1 MSRKVRLNR
10 ALSLCGVES
19 RRKADALIEAGRVK
33 VNGKQV
39 LDFSFQ
45 VDLDCDR
52 LFVDGHELELFSLDY
67 IAFNK
72 PRGILTTC
80 ADDRGRRTVLD
91 VLPSELAHLKPV
103 GRLDYDSEGLLIL
116 TNDGDLAAALT
127 HPSHEVPKLY
137 RVTVGGTLS
146 DLDLRTLAS
155 GVRLSE
161 GVTKQARVRKISAN
175 SRSTTF
181 EIELRE
187 GRNRQVRRMCA
198 KLGLSVIRLV
208 RVAIGGLQLGHLEAG
223 SWRRLTSHELSV
235 LYPKET

>member
-1 MSRKVRLNR
+1 M
-10 ALSLCGVES
+10 ES

-33 VNGKQV
+33 VNGKPV
-39 LDFSFQ
+39 FDFSFQ
-45 VDLDCDR
+45 VDLDSDQ
-52 LFVDGHELELFSLDY
+52 LTVDGHILEVFALDY
-67 IAFNK
+67 VAFNK

-80 ADDRGRRTVLD
+80 SDDRGRRTVLD
-91 VLPSELAHLKPV
+91 VLPGDLGHLKPV

-116 TNDGDLAAALT
+116 TNDGELAAALT

-137 RVTVGGTLS
+137 RVTVSGAMS
-146 DLDLRTLAS
+146 DNDLKSLAS

-161 GVTKQARVRKISAN
+161 GMTKKAWVRKISAN

-187 GRNRQVRRMCA
+187 GRNRQIRRMCA

-208 RVAIGGLQLGHLEAG
+208 RVAIGGLQLGHLESG

-235 LYPKET
+235 LYPK